1 MSQKTRI
8 IQSKSV
14 KISSKGQI
22 TLPKKLLE
30 QMDLSSGQT
39 VHIEL
44 HGSKLEITNEQ
55 KTRQKKLKNFKPI
68 SIGGSK
74 KVNLSE
80 THNDIY
86 D

>member
-1 MSQKTRI
+1 MSQITRI
-8 IQSKSV
+8 PTSKSV

-30 QMDLSSGQT
+30 KLDLSNGQR

-55 KTRQKKLKNFKPI
+55 KTRQTKLKNFKPI

>member
-8 IQSKSV
+8 NQSKSV

-22 TLPKKLLE
+22 TLPKKLLD
-30 QMDLSSGQT
+30 QMDLSNGKT
-39 VHIEL
+39 VLIEL
-44 HGSKLEITNEQ
+44 HGNKLHITNEQ
-55 KTRQKKLKNFKPI
+55 KTRQTKLKNFKPV
-68 SIGGSK
+68 SIGGNK

>member
-1 MSQKTRI
+1 MTIMTDNKI
-8 IQSKSV
+8 SKEI

-30 QMDLSSGQT
+30 QMDLAHGQA
-39 VHIEL
+39 VIIEL
-44 HGSKLEITNEQ
+44 KNDVIHITNAQ
-55 KTRQKKLKNFKPI
+55 KRRQFKLRQFKPI
-68 SIGGSK
+68 SLGGPE
-74 KVNLSE
+74 VNFSE